1 RKRIAGVY
9 MNRYKHGI
17 KLDADPTVIYAIKKK
32 KHDFDTLIKRVLFDD
47 LDIDSPYNT
56 YLHSGLP
63 PGPISM
69 PDISSIEAVLHY
81 EKHHFYYFVADPEHP
96 GYHKFSKTLRQHN
109 INKRAYVRWIN
120 KLNITR

>member
-1 RKRIAGVY
+1 YHRFWNKERLAQAKKIGLTPNQVQILASIVQKETAQVDERKRIAGVY

-81 EKHHFYYFVADPEHP
+81 EKHHFY
-96 GYHKFSKTLRQHN
+96 
-109 INKRAYVRWIN
+109 
-120 KLNITR
+120 